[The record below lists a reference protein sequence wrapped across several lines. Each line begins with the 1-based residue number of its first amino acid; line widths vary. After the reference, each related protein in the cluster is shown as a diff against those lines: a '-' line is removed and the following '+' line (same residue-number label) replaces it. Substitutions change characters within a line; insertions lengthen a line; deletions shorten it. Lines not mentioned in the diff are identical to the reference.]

1 MKREPNVLLEKSDA
15 FSDRIVKMYQ
25 YLKNQK
31 KEDVMSKQVLR
42 SGTSIGAN
50 LTESKNAQSTPD
62 YLSKQNIA
70 LKEADETLY
79 WLKKLYDGGYLREK
93 EYTSINNDCTE
104 LVKMLVASVK
114 TLKKKLGRLEPQN

>member
-1 MKREPNVLLEKSDA
+1 
-15 FSDRIVKMYQ
+15 MYQ
-25 YLKNQK
+25 YLVSQKN
-31 KEDVMSKQVLR
+31 ERVISKQVLR

-79 WLKKLYDGGYLREK
+79 WLKKLYDGDYLNEK
-93 EYTSINNDCTE
+93 EYESINNDCIE
-104 LVKMLVASVK
+104 LVKMLVVSVK
-114 TLKKKLGRLEPQN
+114 TLKRKAGKTEQQV

>member
-1 MKREPNVLLEKSDA
+1 
-15 FSDRIVKMYQ
+15 MYQ
-25 YLKNQK
+25 YLVSQKN
-31 KEDVMSKQVLR
+31 ERVISKQVLR

-79 WLKKLYDGGYLREK
+79 WLKKLYDGDYLNEK
-93 EYTSINNDCTE
+93 EYESINNDCIE
-104 LVKMLVASVK
+104 LVKMLVVSVK
-114 TLKKKLGRLEPQN
+114 TLKRKAGKTEQHV

>member
-1 MKREPNVLLEKSDA
+1 
-15 FSDRIVKMYQ
+15 MYQ
-25 YLKNQK
+25 YLVSQK
-31 KEDVMSKQVLR
+31 SETIISKQVLR

-50 LTESKNAQSTPD
+50 LTESKNAQSIPD

-79 WLKKLYDGGYLREK
+79 WLKKLYDGGYLNEK
-93 EYTSINNDCTE
+93 EYESINNDCIE

-114 TLKKKLGRLEPQN
+114 TLKRKAGKTEQQV

>member
-1 MKREPNVLLEKSDA
+1 MKRQPNILLDKSDA
-15 FSDRIVKMYQ
+15 FSNRIIKMYQ
-25 YLKNQK
+25 YLVSQKN
-31 KEDVMSKQVLR
+31 ERVISKQVLR

-79 WLKKLYDGGYLREK
+79 WLKKLYDGDYLNEK
-93 EYTSINNDCTE
+93 EYESINNDCIE
-104 LVKMLVASVK
+104 LVKMLVVSVK
-114 TLKKKLGRLEPQN
+114 TLKRKAGKTEQHV